1 MNAGRAFVLFI
12 LASAALAGAGI
23 YYLQVYGYYTELS
36 PAEAARQTVTLA
48 DGTQAPLAVTR
59 AQAIDAGSSPIR
71 YRACLTAAE
80 PDPATLTPYPGAE
93 PLNAPGWF
101 DCFDA
106 AALGAAL
113 AAGTARAYLAQ
124 ADTPWGI
131 DRVIAFTDD
140 GRAFVWPQINRCGK
154 AVFDGK
160 PAPEGCPPPPAK
172 D

>member
-1 MNAGRAFVLFI
+1 VNAGRAFVLFI
-12 LASAALAGAGI
+12 LVSAALAGGSLW
-23 YYLQVYGYYTELS
+23 YLQVYGYYTELT
-36 PAEAARQTVTLA
+36 PEDAARQTVTLA
-48 DGTQAPLAVTR
+48 DGTQAPLAVTQ
-59 AQAIDAGSSPIR
+59 AQAIDATSSPIR
-71 YRACLTAAE
+71 YRACLTVSQPDRDRLSPY
-80 PDPATLTPYPGAE
+80 PDPV

-106 AALGAAL
+106 AAIGAAL
-113 AAGTARAYLAQ
+113 KDGTAQAYLAQ

-160 PAPEGCPPPPAK
+160 PAPEGCPPPPEK
-172 D
+172 E